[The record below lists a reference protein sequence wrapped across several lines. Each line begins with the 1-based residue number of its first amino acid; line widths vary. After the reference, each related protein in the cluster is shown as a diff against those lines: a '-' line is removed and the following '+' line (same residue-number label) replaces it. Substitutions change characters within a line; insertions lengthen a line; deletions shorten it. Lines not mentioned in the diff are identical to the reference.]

1 MCNGKYSKLMNM
13 MSSLISRLPQFCA
26 IFFSEVDSDG
36 PYWSEERYDLFP
48 VRHELRR
55 RVEMYNNALEE
66 ILQMSGPYLP
76 DEIADGINY
85 WELFSNFTWQ
95 EDYVESIYTQNYAA
109 RMIQRVWKS
118 FLLSQRLAQR
128 RVFRQSST
136 LADDV
141 TEIIIRYI

>member
-1 MCNGKYSKLMNM
+1 MILLVMMCNGKYSTLINTMT
-13 MSSLISRLPQFCA
+13 SLISRLPQFCV
-26 IFFSEVDSDG
+26 IFFGEVDSDG

-85 WELFSNFTWQ
+85 WDLFSNFNWQ
-95 EDYVESIYTQNYAA
+95 EDYNESIYTQNYAA

-118 FLLSQRLAQR
+118 FVHSR
-128 RVFRQSST
+128 
-136 LADDV
+136 
-141 TEIIIRYI
+141 I

>member
-1 MCNGKYSKLMNM
+1 MILLVMMCNGKYSKLINT
-13 MSSLISRLPQFCA
+13 MSSLISRLQQFCA
-26 IFFSEVDSDG
+26 FFWEVDSDG

-85 WELFSNFTWQ
+85 WELLSNFNWQ
-95 EDYVESIYTQNYAA
+95 ADYNESIYTQNYAA

-118 FLLSQRLAQR
+118 FVHSR
-128 RVFRQSST
+128 
-136 LADDV
+136 
-141 TEIIIRYI
+141 I